1 MKTHTKHR
9 KVVLVEI
16 WISCV
21 IYKVVHGVNVLICN
35 ELFIVGESIVSLVL
49 HEFVSIVN
57 HVCKNLICWPKGRAM
72 KIVMEEFRLW
82 CGFPNVQG
90 TIKSINVSM
99 LNLWGAYAKDYYYHK
114 INVYNI
120 VAQVV
125 VDYDKS
131 WFIDVCVGLPGGVND
146 QGFCICLIYI
156 EMHNI
161 MDCLM
166 KREVHKMGCHHTSLK
181 IESSICFPR

>member
-9 KVVLVEI
+9 KVVRVEI

-21 IYKVVHGVNVLICN
+21 IYKVVHGINVLICN
-35 ELFIVGESIVSLVL
+35 ELFIVGESIVSFVL
-49 HEFVSIVN
+49 HEFVFIVN

-90 TIKSINVSM
+90 KIKSTHVSM
-99 LNLWGAYAKDYYYHK
+99 LNLKGAYAKDYYYHK
-114 INVYNI
+114 TSAYNI
-120 VAQVV
+120 VVQVV
-125 VDYDKS
+125 VDYNKS
-131 WFIDVCVGLPGGVND
+131 WFIDVCVGLPDGVND
-146 QGFCICLIYI
+146 QGFCINLIYI

-161 MDCLM
+161 MDCLTR
-166 KREVHKMGCHHTSLK
+166 KEVHEMGCHHTSLK
-181 IESSICFPR
+181 IKSSICFPR